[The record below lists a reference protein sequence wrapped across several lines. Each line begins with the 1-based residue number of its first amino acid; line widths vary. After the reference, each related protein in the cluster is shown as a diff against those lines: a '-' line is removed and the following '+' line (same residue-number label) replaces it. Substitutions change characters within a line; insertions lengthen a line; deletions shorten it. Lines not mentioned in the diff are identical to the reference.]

1 MDIEKPFDMIFKII
15 LVGDSSVGKT
25 NILSRY
31 LNNTFEENTKPTVG
45 VEFNSKT
52 YNIDD
57 NIVKAQIWDTAG
69 QERYRSITSAY
80 YKGAKGCLLIYDI
93 TRKKTF
99 ENIDKWISQFKE
111 GADENLY
118 IILIGN
124 KCDLADAR
132 QVSKEEAEEKAKFY
146 NMAFIETSAL
156 NGTNVEE
163 AFETLINEVYQNNN
177 SLYHKRVS
185 LSLTERAINIEKEMI
200 EEVNSIFET
209 RASAGYMHI
218 FNDIKELL

>member
-1 MDIEKPFDMIFKII
+1 MDSQKSFDMIFKII

-31 LNNTFEENTKPTVG
+31 LNNTFEETTKPTVG

-52 YNIDD
+52 YKIQD

-99 ENIDKWISQFKE
+99 ESIDRWISQFKE
-111 GADENLY
+111 TADKDLF
-118 IILIGN
+118 IILVGN
-124 KCDLADAR
+124 KCDLADVR
-132 QVSKEEAEEKAKFY
+132 QVSKEEAEKKAKFY

-156 NGTNVEE
+156 NGTNVEK
-163 AFETLINEVYQNNN
+163 AFDTLINEVYKNNN
-177 SLYHKRVS
+177 ELFQEKVS
-185 LSLTERAINIEKEMI
+185 LTLTDRAISIENEMKEEEKKEKE
-200 EEVNSIFET
+200 SKCC
-209 RASAGYMHI
+209 G
-218 FNDIKELL
+218 

>member
-1 MDIEKPFDMIFKII
+1 MDNQKSFDMIFKII

-31 LNNTFEENTKPTVG
+31 LNNTFEETTKPTVG

-52 YNIDD
+52 YKIQD

-99 ENIDKWISQFKE
+99 ENVDKWISQFKE
-111 GADENLY
+111 SADKDLY

-124 KCDLADAR
+124 KCDLADVR
-132 QVSKEEAEEKAKFY
+132 QVSKEEAEKKAKFY

-156 NGTNVEE
+156 NGTNVEK
-163 AFETLINEVYQNNN
+163 AFDTLINEVYKNNN
-177 SLYHKRVS
+177 ELFQEKVS
-185 LSLTERAINIEKEMI
+185 LTLTDRAISIENEMKEEEKKEKE
-200 EEVNSIFET
+200 SKCC
-209 RASAGYMHI
+209 G
-218 FNDIKELL
+218 

>member
-1 MDIEKPFDMIFKII
+1 MDNQKSFDMIFKII

-31 LNNTFEENTKPTVG
+31 LNNTFEETTKPTVG

-52 YNIDD
+52 YKIQD

-99 ENIDKWISQFKE
+99 ESIDRWISQFKE
-111 GADENLY
+111 TADKDLF
-118 IILIGN
+118 IILVGN
-124 KCDLADAR
+124 KCDLADVR
-132 QVSKEEAEEKAKFY
+132 RVSKEEAEKKAKFY

-156 NGTNVEE
+156 NGTNVEK
-163 AFETLINEVYQNNN
+163 AFETLINEVYKSNNE
-177 SLYHKRVS
+177 LFQKKVS
-185 LSLTERAINIEKEMI
+185 LTLTERAITIEKEMK
-200 EEVNSIFET
+200 EEEEKQ
-209 RASAGYMHI
+209 
-218 FNDIKELL
+218 KESTCCG

>member
-1 MDIEKPFDMIFKII
+1 MDSQKSFDMIFKII

-31 LNNTFEENTKPTVG
+31 LNNTFEETTKPTVG

-52 YNIDD
+52 YKIQD

-99 ENIDKWISQFKE
+99 DNIDKWISQFKE
-111 GADENLY
+111 SADKDLY

-124 KCDLADAR
+124 KCDLADVR
-132 QVSKEEAEEKAKFY
+132 QVSKEEAEKKAKFY

-156 NGTNVEE
+156 NGTNVEK
-163 AFETLINEVYQNNN
+163 AFDTLINEVYKNNN
-177 SLYHKRVS
+177 ELFQEKVS
-185 LSLTERAINIEKEMI
+185 LTLTDRAISIENEMKEEEKKEKE
-200 EEVNSIFET
+200 SKCC
-209 RASAGYMHI
+209 G
-218 FNDIKELL
+218 